1 MLEVVGRWFDGIELF
16 HIEQVTSTFN
26 IKAIA
31 PGYTEF
37 MAILQWIKHLRFLSN
52 SRRLG

>member
-26 IKAIA
+26 IEEIT

-37 MAILQWIKHLRFLSN
+37 MAMLQWIKDLSFLSN
-52 SRRLG
+52 SRQL